1 MRPDMTVLPI
11 GAVVDF
17 EFPEQ
22 HKRARL
28 VVVGHSDGDGTLYML
43 AERPI
48 AEPLD
53 AKLYSMEY
61 LVYALHAGWMA
72 GHVPLSMIRDTGERV
87 KVVAFEDTP
96 ESKNVL
102 GPR

>member
-1 MRPDMTVLPI
+1 MTVLPI

-17 EFPEQ
+17 DFPEDR
-22 HKRARL
+22 KRARL
-28 VVVGHSDGDGTLYML
+28 VVVGHSLGDETLYML

-61 LVYALHAGWMA
+61 LVYALHAGWRA
-72 GHVPLSMIRDTGERV
+72 GHVDLHMIRDTGERV
-87 KVVAFEDTP
+87 KVMAFEDTP
-96 ESKNVL
+96 EAKNVL
-102 GPR
+102 GSKPIN

>member
-1 MRPDMTVLPI
+1 MTILPI

-17 EFPEQ
+17 DYPEQ

-28 VVVGHSDGDGTLYML
+28 VVVGHSHGDETLHML

-53 AKLYSMEY
+53 AKLYSMDY
-61 LVYALHAGWMA
+61 LVYALHAGWRA
-72 GHVPLSMIRDTGERV
+72 GHVPSHMIKDTGERV
-87 KVVAFEDTP
+87 KVMAFEDTP
-96 ESKNVL
+96 EAKNVL
-102 GPR
+102 GSNPGN